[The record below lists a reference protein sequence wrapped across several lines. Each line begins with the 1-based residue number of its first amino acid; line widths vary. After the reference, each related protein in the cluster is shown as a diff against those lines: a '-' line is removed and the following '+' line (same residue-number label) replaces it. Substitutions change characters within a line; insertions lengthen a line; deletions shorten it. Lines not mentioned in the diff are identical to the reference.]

1 MMLDS
6 HPAFKGFL
14 LPEIRGQKLLLG
26 DVSQALSDRLQNCL
40 ALGKQQAWRKA
51 ELPYL
56 STG

>member
-1 MMLDS
+1 MLDS

-26 DVSQALSDRLQNCL
+26 DVAQALSDRLQNRL
-40 ALGKQQAWRKA
+40 ALGKQQAWRKT